1 MMLRAQKSAAKTIRE
16 EPERF
21 FLPEG
26 TGIVEQAKYN
36 EIVG

>member
-1 MMLRAQKSAAKTIRE
+1 MIKE

-26 TGIVEQAKYN
+26 SGIIDQKDYN
-36 EIVG
+36 RKILGISENYRPKLT